1 MSKEMTAIE
10 YLKEKRRMCRT
21 IKWCDNCPMN
31 SVVNNENMC
40 AWIELKNPE
49 EAVAIVQKWAEEH
62 PIKTRQSE
70 FLKIFPGVKMTN
82 GYIGLCPRI
91 PDERL
96 PCLSSKSCAEC
107 RKDFWLAEMPE
118 VAEDDLKRGDKSDMD
133 SKL

>member
-1 MSKEMTAIE
+1 MSKEMTAVE

-62 PIKTRQSE
+62 PVRTRQSE
-70 FLKIFPGVKMTN
+70 FLKMFPNVRKTKDGIIN
-82 GYIGLCPRI
+82 ICPCHIDSRE
-91 PDERL
+91 DFKYDHCNWFRNNCE
-96 PCLSSKSCAEC
+96 EC
-107 RKDFWLAEMPE
+107 EKFFWLEELPEAEVE
-118 VAEDDLKRGDKSDMD
+118 E
-133 SKL
+133 